1 MFNNARKTEPS
12 SLQNIPVKANKV
24 LNVIF
29 CILLL
34 VALRLWH
41 LAAIQHE
48 KKVEEAFQARKRTI
62 IEPAARG
69 TIRDRF
75 NNLLAANK
83 IEYRVAVVYSQFRE
97 IPAVV
102 TAVDP
107 QGVKIRR
114 YVRREYIRKLS
125 ALVADIIGADKNRLE
140 DIIHSHAAQN
150 NNIPLVIK
158 KGLTEEEYFRLK
170 LLEKDWQGLSVQCVP
185 RRFYPNSR
193 VACDVIGYMG
203 PVSKEK
209 YEGIIAQIRTLS
221 EYVQRKEQGQEV
233 ELPLE
238 LGEGISSFAEAKL
251 KLLKLNE
258 QAYTINDSVGLLG
271 IEASFENELRG
282 YCGKKSY
289 FGDAKGNV
297 LRALPGSMPP
307 TAGKRVLL
315 SLSIELQEYAEQLL
329 AQAET
334 DRVQAFAN
342 DPRAKRAKE
351 PLIRG
356 GAIVALDP
364 KTGQVVALASF
375 PRYDPNDF
383 IRSKSSFF
391 SEESQKQTQDH
402 ILRWLENETYIG
414 KMWDRFVPFVCQR
427 YDEKA
432 KAFID
437 VEEYL
442 TWDRFL
448 TLVLPEN
455 SDIFEKLHSSE
466 PIKRVI
472 ELQQTGSERDML
484 VVDLSRLLLSCED
497 FPSELIAKIGDLSID
512 EYRDFVCA
520 YVQLSEEI
528 RKSVRKRW
536 HEAFF
541 VPWRKDNEKEFLKAK
556 RQEEKKA
563 KTYPK
568 PYLDYLDKEE
578 ARQFEAFWQQK
589 RFELILAYLQ
599 ADKLPS
605 NYAALSGQ
613 LQELSPDEQVAFL
626 STLKGF
632 KDLNEPLY
640 GTYPRLVQGKTDCTL
655 QDLVMSV
662 RKGLG
667 EGSLRSYAY
676 RHAAI
681 QGSLFKLVTAY
692 AGLKQRY
699 EELKGHV
706 TSKDLTLFELVDR
719 TYKQNGKNY
728 VGAFMTGAPLPQ
740 MYKGGRIPKSL
751 HPNLGTLNLLSALEV
766 SSNPY
771 FSILAGDYLHDPM
784 QLYSAAQ
791 EFGFGKKT
799 AISLPG
805 EVSGSIPKDIATNRT
820 GLYSIAIG
828 QHSLLTTPLQSA
840 CMLSAIA
847 NGGIVP
853 SPRIVDLVVGK
864 GHHLE
869 QNQRPKEANFAY
881 KDSLALVGIDFP
893 LFSKAESTVT
903 KNEVVVPKVKE
914 PRTLFMPK
922 EIQKT
927 LLEGLKRVISHIHE
941 DRSGAL
947 KRLSTTRPDQYR
959 AFYEL
964 KDTLVGKTSTAESQ
978 EKIGIDIGQPS
989 IIYNHTWFG
998 GISYQGSE
1006 PDLVVIV
1013 YQRYGGYG
1021 REVAPIAAQ
1030 VIKKWRE
1037 IRENNLLD

>member
-1 MFNNARKTEPS
+1 MFNHARRVEPS

-34 VALRLWH
+34 VGLRLWH
-41 LAAIQHE
+41 LAVIQHE
-48 KKVEEAFQARKRTI
+48 KKVDEAFQARKRTV

-75 NNLLAANK
+75 NTLLAANR
-83 IEYRVAVVYSQFRE
+83 IEYRLAIIYSQFSQ

-102 TAVDP
+102 AEVDA
-107 QGVKIRR
+107 QGNKVRR

-125 ALVADIIGADKNRLE
+125 ELVANVIGADKNRLE

-185 RRFYPNSR
+185 RRYYPNAR

-203 PVSKEK
+203 PISKEK
-209 YEGIIAQIRTLS
+209 YTSVVAEIRKLT

-233 ELPLE
+233 ELP
-238 LGEGISSFAEAKL
+238 EGVSSFAEAKL

-297 LRALPGSMPP
+297 VRALPGSMPP

-315 SLSIELQEYAEQLL
+315 SLSIELQEYAERLL

-342 DPRAKRAKE
+342 DTRAKRAKE

-356 GAIVALDP
+356 GAVVALDP

-383 IRSKSSFF
+383 IRSKNSFF
-391 SEESQKQTQDH
+391 SEDTQEY
-402 ILRWLENETYIG
+402 IMKWLETETYIG
-414 KMWDRFVPFVCQR
+414 KMWDRFVPFSCQR

-432 KAFID
+432 KEFID
-437 VEEYL
+437 VEEFL

-472 ELQQTGSERDML
+472 QLQQAGSEQDML

-497 FPSELIAKIGDLSID
+497 FSCELVGKLGDLSID
-512 EYRDFVCA
+512 EYRDFCCA

-536 HEAFF
+536 SEVFF
-541 VPWRKDNEKEFLKAK
+541 SPWRKENEKDFLKK
-556 RQEEKKA
+556 IRLEEKKA

-578 ARQFEAFWQQK
+578 ARQFEVFWQQK

-599 ADKLPS
+599 ADTLPS
-605 NYAALSGQ
+605 NYAALAGQ

-626 STLKGF
+626 SALKGF
-632 KDLNEPLY
+632 KDLKEPLY
-640 GTYPRLVQGKTDCTL
+640 GTYPRLVPGKTDCTL

-667 EGSLRSYAY
+667 EGSLRSYAF
-676 RHAAI
+676 RHPAI

-692 AGLKQRY
+692 AGLKQCY

-719 TYKQNGKNY
+719 FYKQNGKSY
-728 VGAFMTGAPLPQ
+728 VGAFMNGAPLPQ
-740 MYKGGRIPKSL
+740 IYKGGRIPKSL

-791 EFGFGKKT
+791 DFGFGQKT

-805 EVSGSIPKDIATNRT
+805 EVSGSIPKDISTNRT
-820 GLYSIAIG
+820 GLYSLAIG
-828 QHSLLTTPLQSA
+828 QHSLLVTPLQSA

-847 NGGIVP
+847 NGGSLP
-853 SPRIVDLVVGK
+853 SPRIVDLVVGR

-869 QNQRPKEANFAY
+869 HTERPVQANFAY

-893 LFSKAESTVT
+893 LFSKADSVLT
-903 KNEVVVPKVKE
+903 KNKVIVPKVKK
-914 PRTLFMPK
+914 PRKIFMPK

-927 LLEGLKRVISHIHE
+927 LIEGLKKVIEHINE

-947 KRLSTTRPDQYR
+947 RRLSTARPEQYR
-959 AFYEL
+959 AFYDL
-964 KDTLVGKTSTAESQ
+964 KDSLVGKTSTAESQ

-1006 PDLVVIV
+1006 PDLVVVV

-1021 REVAPIAAQ
+1021 REVAPLAAQ

-1037 IRENNLLD
+1037 IRDKNS

>member
-1 MFNNARKTEPS
+1 M
-12 SLQNIPVKANKV
+12 
-24 LNVIF
+24 
-29 CILLL
+29 
-34 VALRLWH
+34 
-41 LAAIQHE
+41 AAIQHD
-48 KKVEEAFQARKRTI
+48 KKVEEAFLARKRTL

-75 NNLLAANK
+75 NILLAANK
-83 IEYRVAVVYSQFRE
+83 IEYRVAIVYSQFRE
-97 IPAVV
+97 IPAVI
-102 TAVDP
+102 TEKDS
-107 QGVKIRR
+107 QGNKKRR
-114 YVRREYIRKLS
+114 YVRREYIHKLS
-125 ALVADIIGADKNRLE
+125 ELVADIIGVDIERLE
-140 DIIHSHAAQN
+140 DVIHSHASQN

-158 KGLTEEEYFRLK
+158 KSLSEAEYFRLK
-170 LLEKDWQGLSVQCVP
+170 LLEKDWQGLQVQCVP
-185 RRFYPNSR
+185 RRYYPHAR
-193 VACDVIGYMG
+193 AACDVIGYMG
-203 PVSKEK
+203 PISKEK
-209 YEGIIAQIRTLS
+209 YSSIVSQIRTLS
-221 EYVQRKEQGQEV
+221 DFVQRKEQGQEV
-233 ELPLE
+233 ELPD
-238 LGEGISSFAEAKL
+238 GIASFADAKMQ
-251 KLLKLNE
+251 LLKLNE

-271 IEASFENELRG
+271 IEASFENDLRG

-289 FGDAKGNV
+289 FSDAKGNV
-297 LRALPGSMPP
+297 LRSLPGSMEP

-315 SLSIELQEYAEQLL
+315 SMSLELQEYAEQLL

-334 DRVQAFAN
+334 DRVQAYAN
-342 DPRAKRAKE
+342 DPKAKKAKE

-356 GAIVALDP
+356 GAIVALDS

-383 IRSKSSFF
+383 IRTKNSFF
-391 SEESQKQTQDH
+391 SEEGQNTQDH

-414 KMWDRFVPFVCQR
+414 KVWDQFLPFVCQR
-427 YDEKA
+427 YSEKTNE
-432 KAFID
+432 FVE
-437 VEEYL
+437 VEEWL

-448 TLVLPEN
+448 ALVLPEN
-455 SDIFEKLHSSE
+455 SDIFDTLHSSE

-472 ELQQTGSERDML
+472 QLQQAGSEQDML
-484 VVDLSRLLLSCED
+484 VVDLSRLLLSCDD
-497 FPSELIAKIGDLSID
+497 FTNELIAKLGDLSID

-528 RKSVRKRW
+528 RKNIRRRW
-536 HEAFF
+536 HDTFF
-541 VPWRKDNEKEFLKAK
+541 KPWRKEHEKEFLKIK
-556 RQEEKKA
+556 RLEEKKA

-578 ARQFEAFWQQK
+578 ARQFEEFWQKK
-589 RFELILAYLQ
+589 RFELVLTYLER
-599 ADKLPS
+599 DKLPS
-605 NYAALSGQ
+605 NYAALAGQ
-613 LQELSPDEQVAFL
+613 LQELEPGEQVAFL
-626 STLKGF
+626 SALKGF
-632 KDLNEPLY
+632 KDLNLPLY
-640 GTYPRLVQGKTDCTL
+640 GTYHRLAAGKTDCTL
-655 QDLVMSV
+655 QDLIMCM

-699 EELKGHV
+699 QELKGKV
-706 TSKDLTLFELVDR
+706 SSSDLTLFELVDR
-719 TYKQNGKNY
+719 TYKHNGKNY
-728 VGAFMTGAPLPQ
+728 VGTFASGAPIPQ

-751 HPNLGTLNLLSALEV
+751 HPNLGTLNLLTALEV

-784 QLYSAAQ
+784 QLYGAAQ
-791 EFGFGKKT
+791 DFGFGQKT
-799 AISLPG
+799 AIMLPG
-805 EVSGSIPKDIATNRT
+805 EMAGSIPKDIATNRT

-847 NGGIVP
+847 SGGTLP

-864 GHHLE
+864 GHHYE
-869 QNQRPKEANFAY
+869 PRDIPKEEHFAY

-893 LFSKAESTVT
+893 LFSKAASSQG

-914 PRTLFMPK
+914 PKQLFMPK

-927 LLEGLKRVISHIHE
+927 LVEGLKRVISHIHE

-959 AFYEL
+959 TFYEL
-964 KDTLVGKTSTAESQ
+964 KDSLVGKTSTAESQ

-998 GISYQGSE
+998 GISYQGKE
-1006 PDLVVIV
+1006 PDLVVVV

-1021 REVAPIAAQ
+1021 REAAPMAAQ
-1030 VIKKWRE
+1030 VVKKWRQ
-1037 IRENNLLD
+1037 IRDSNKSAPLARL

>member
-1 MFNNARKTEPS
+1 MFNHARKTEPS

-34 VALRLWH
+34 VGLRLWH
-41 LAAIQHE
+41 LAVIQHE
-48 KKVEEAFQARKRTI
+48 KKVEEAFQSRKRTI

-75 NNLLAANK
+75 NMLLAANK
-83 IEYRVAVVYSQFRE
+83 IEYRLAIVYSQFRE
-97 IPAVV
+97 IPAVI
-102 TAVDP
+102 AEYDE
-107 QGVKIRR
+107 QGTKRRR
-114 YVRREYIRKLS
+114 YVRREYISKLS
-125 ALVADIIGADKNRLE
+125 QRVADIIGADSDRLE

-170 LLEKDWQGLSVQCVP
+170 LLEKDWQGISVECVP
-185 RRFYPNSR
+185 RRYYPHAR
-193 VACDVIGYMG
+193 AACDVIGYMG
-203 PVSKEK
+203 PISKEK
-209 YEGIIAQIRTLS
+209 YTSIIAQIRTLS
-221 EYVQRKEQGQEV
+221 DYVHRKEQGEDV
-233 ELPLE
+233 DLP
-238 LGEGISSFAEAKL
+238 EGISSFAEAKL

-271 IEASFENELRG
+271 IEASFENDLRG
-282 YCGKKSY
+282 FCGKKSY

-297 LRALPGSMPP
+297 VRLLPGSMPP

-315 SLSIELQEYAEQLL
+315 SLSIELQQYAEQLL

-334 DRVQAFAN
+334 DRVQAFAH
-342 DPRAKRAKE
+342 DPKAKKAKE

-383 IRSKSSFF
+383 IRSKQAFF
-391 SEESQKQTQDH
+391 SEENQDC

-414 KMWDRFVPFVCQR
+414 KMWDQFVPFVCQR

-432 KAFID
+432 KEFVDI
-437 VEEYL
+437 EEYL

-455 SDIFEKLHSSE
+455 SDIFETLHSSE
-466 PIKRVI
+466 PIKKVI
-472 ELQQTGSERDML
+472 ELQQAGSEQNML

-497 FPSELIAKIGDLSID
+497 FSCELIAKVGDLSID
-512 EYRDFVCA
+512 EYRDSVCA

-536 HEAFF
+536 HKAFF
-541 VPWRKDNEKEFLKAK
+541 VPWRKENEKEFLKA
-556 RQEEKKA
+556 RRLEEKKA
-563 KTYPK
+563 KTYAK
-568 PYLDYLDKEE
+568 PYLDYIDKEE

-589 RFELILAYLQ
+589 RFELVLAYLQ
-599 ADKLPS
+599 ADRLPS
-605 NYAALSGQ
+605 NYAALAAL
-613 LQELSPDEQVAFL
+613 LQELSYDEQVAFL
-626 STLKGF
+626 ATLKGF

-640 GTYPRLVQGKTDCTL
+640 GTYGRLAIGKTDCTL

-699 EELKGHV
+699 QELKGHV

-719 TYKQNGKNY
+719 TYKHNGKNY
-728 VGAFMTGAPLPQ
+728 VGSFVSGAPLPQ

-751 HPNLGTLNLLSALEV
+751 HPNLGTLNLVSALEV

-791 EFGFGKKT
+791 DFGFGQKT
-799 AISLPG
+799 AIALPG
-805 EVSGSIPKDIATNRT
+805 EMSGSIPKDIATNRT
-820 GLYSIAIG
+820 GLYSVAIG

-847 NGGIVP
+847 NGGTLP

-869 QNQRPKEANFAY
+869 CNQSLSDSNFTY
-881 KDSLALVGIDFP
+881 KDSLALVGVDFP
-893 LFSKAESTVT
+893 LFLKADSTT
-903 KNEVVVPKVKE
+903 AKNEVVVPKVKE
-914 PRTLFMPK
+914 PRGVFMPK

-927 LLEGLKRVISHIHE
+927 LLDGLKRVISHIHE

-947 KRLSTTRPDQYR
+947 KRLSITRPDQYR

-964 KDTLVGKTSTAESQ
+964 KDTLIGKTSTAESQ

-1037 IRENNLLD
+1037 IREKAAVER